1 MTRRM
6 PRLRSG
12 LIFAIAAIA
21 IAAAPAVAISA
32 RSLDE
37 VVLLASG
44 GSEQEASAKDA
55 ELYERGTSALDS
67 GDWDSAANAFA
78 QVVKAGGSRADGA
91 LYWLAYARNKQG
103 RRDEALVIL
112 REFSTRF
119 PKSSWGKEARA
130 LELEI
135 RPSSGKAV
143 LRENSGGD
151 EDLKLMAI
159 NSLMNTEPER
169 AMPLLEKVLNGSA
182 SPKLKERALFVL
194 AQSGSTRARGIL
206 ADVARGKSG
215 PDLQEKAIHYLGVFG
230 GRSNGELLE
239 EIYASTFNPEIKEKV
254 LHAYMV
260 SGNKERIL
268 TAARGEKSPELR
280 ASAVHWLGTM
290 GARAELWQ
298 MYRSETSPA
307 VKESLIHAM
316 SIAGDTEHLVE
327 IARTDGDA
335 GVRAKA
341 IHGLGIS
348 GRERS
353 GAALVTIY
361 KGEKNVELKKAV
373 LHGLFIQNNARALVE
388 IARSEPDPT
397 LKAEAVHRLSLM
409 HDKDATEYMLEILN
423 R

>member
-1 MTRRM
+1 
-6 PRLRSG
+6 G
-12 LIFAIAAIA
+12 LAVLA
-21 IAAAPAVAISA
+21 IAAAPAMGIAA

-37 VVLLASG
+37 VVLLASAA
-44 GSEQEASAKDA
+44 SEQAAPAKDA

-67 GDWDSAANAFA
+67 GDWASAADSFQ
-78 QVVKAGGSRADGA
+78 QVVKMGGSRADGA

-103 RRDEALVIL
+103 RRDEALAIL
-112 REFSTRF
+112 REFSAKF

-135 RPSSGKAV
+135 RPSSGRAV
-143 LRENSGGD
+143 LGESSTDD

-169 AMPLLEKVLNGSA
+169 AMPLLEKVLNGPA

-194 AQSGSTRARGIL
+194 SQSGSTRARGIL
-206 ADVARGKSG
+206 ADAARGKSG
-215 PDLQEKAIHYLGVFG
+215 PDLQEKAIHYLGVSG

-239 EIYASTFNPEIKEKV
+239 EIYASTPNREIKEKV
-254 LHAYMV
+254 LHAFMV
-260 SGNKERIL
+260 SGNKDRIL
-268 TAARGEKSPELR
+268 AAARGEKSPELR

-298 MYRSETSPA
+298 MYRSETSTA

-316 SIAGDTEHLVE
+316 SIAGDTEHLAE
-327 IARTDGDA
+327 IARTDGDTA
-335 GVRAKA
+335 ARAKA
-341 IHGLGIS
+341 IHGLGIA

-353 GAALVTIY
+353 GAALLAIY
-361 KGEKNVELKKAV
+361 RGEKNLELRKAV
-373 LHGLFIQNNARALVE
+373 LHGLFIQNNARALVD
-388 IARSEPDPT
+388 IARTETDPN

-409 HDKDATEYMLEILN
+409 HDKDATDYMLEILN

>member
-1 MTRRM
+1 MTRCILLV
-6 PRLRSG
+6 RLAPG
-12 LIFAIAAIA
+12 LAALAIAAVSP
-21 IAAAPAVAISA
+21 AAVSA
-32 RSLDE
+32 RSFDE
-37 VVLLASG
+37 VVLLASSASEKEG
-44 GSEQEASAKDA
+44 GKDA

-67 GDWDSAANAFA
+67 GDWDSAARSFE
-78 QVVKAGGSRADGA
+78 QVVKMNGSRADGA
-91 LYWLAYARNKQG
+91 LYWLAYSRNKQG
-103 RRDEALVIL
+103 RRDEALAIL
-112 REFSTRF
+112 REFSAKF

-135 RPSSGKAV
+135 RPASGKTV
-143 LRENSGGD
+143 LRESSTED

-159 NSLMNTEPER
+159 NSLMNTEPDR
-169 AMPLLEKVLNGSA
+169 AIPLLEKVLNGPA

-215 PDLQEKAIHYLGVFG
+215 PDLQEKAIHYLGVSG

-239 EIYASTFNPEIKEKV
+239 EIYASTTSSEIKEKV
-254 LHAYMV
+254 LHAFMV

-268 TAARGEKSPELR
+268 AAAKGEKSPELR

-290 GARAELWQ
+290 GARTELWQ
-298 MYRSETSPA
+298 MYRSETSGP

-316 SIAGDTEHLVE
+316 SIAGDTEHLAE
-327 IARTDGDA
+327 IARTDPDA
-335 GVRAKA
+335 GARAKA

-353 GAALVTIY
+353 GAALVSIY
-361 KGEKNVELKKAV
+361 KGEKNVELRKAV

-388 IARSEPDPT
+388 IARTETDPG
-397 LKAEAVHRLSLM
+397 LKSEAVHRLSLM
-409 HDKDATEYMLEILN
+409 HDKDATDYMLEILN